1 MAARVTTAGTTH
13 HASRSNLSWWDKLRY
28 QLPARVRLH
37 VVRGLTCTLLP
48 ELSLSTTL
56 GLPSVRPHNIDA
68 EVEGPHFPWARG
80 GVTLA
85 SAWRAPHTGPGGA
98 RGQCTHGS
106 HVAAHQRVLPTPHRD
121 SRCSTRRDDTSDGA
135 SRRRVGDR
143 APADRSS
150 GGEETSHPHEQ
161 RCIPLAREVATGRGI
176 GPLGELWSCWSPSP
190 PTSGPIESFP

>member
-68 EVEGPHFPWARG
+68 EVRTTFPMG
-80 GVTLA
+80 
-85 SAWRAPHTGPGGA
+85 AWRAHTRLRLACAPHRTWWCTRTVHAWKPRRCTSACAANTSPRLPLLDPA
-98 RGQCTHGS
+98 RR
-106 HVAAHQRVLPTPHRD
+106 HQR
-121 SRCSTRRDDTSDGA
+121 RRI
-135 SRRRVGDR
+135 
-143 APADRSS
+143 
-150 GGEETSHPHEQ
+150 ETT
-161 RCIPLAREVATGRGI
+161 CG
-176 GPLGELWSCWSPSP
+176 
-190 PTSGPIESFP
+190 